1 MYQMLLGPITSLV
14 TDVIKRVLPPEK
26 MSEEERRKLEVEASL
41 EVQKLMMDKYKLELE
56 DIVSARKLAEAE
68 LSRGSAFTN
77 ILAALHR
84 PLWSIVTLLLFSW
97 SLLSTQLGLPEIHLT
112 ELHKDI
118 MQTVIVFYF
127 SGRSVEKVVSKSRGK

>member
-1 MYQMLLGPITSLV
+1 MYQLLLGPITNLV
-14 TDVIKRVLPPEK
+14 TDVVKRVLPPEK

-41 EVQKLMMDKYKLELE
+41 EVRKLMMDKYKLEIE

-77 ILAALHR
+77 VLAAVHR

-97 SLLSTQLGLPEIHLT
+97 TLLSTQIGLPEIHLT

-127 SGRSVEKVVSKSRGK
+127 GGRSVEKVVSKVRGK

>member
-1 MYQMLLGPITSLV
+1 MLLGPITSLV

>member
-1 MYQMLLGPITSLV
+1 MYQLLLGPITNLV
-14 TDVIKRVLPPEK
+14 TDVVKRLLPPEK

-41 EVQKLMMDKYKLELE
+41 EVRKLMMDKYKLEIE
-56 DIVSARKLAEAE
+56 DIVSARKLAETE

-77 ILAALHR
+77 VLAAVHR

-97 SLLSTQLGLPEIHLT
+97 TLLSTQIGLPEIHLT

-127 SGRSVEKVVSKSRGK
+127 GGRSVEKVVSKVRGK

>member
-97 SLLSTQLGLPEIHLT
+97 TLLSTQLGLPEIHLT

>member
-1 MYQMLLGPITSLV
+1 MYQLLLGPITNLV
-14 TDVIKRVLPPEK
+14 TDVVKRLLPPEK

-41 EVQKLMMDKYKLELE
+41 EVRKLMMDKYKLEIE

-77 ILAALHR
+77 VLAAVHR

-97 SLLSTQLGLPEIHLT
+97 TLLSTQIGLPEIHLT

-127 SGRSVEKVVSKSRGK
+127 GGRSVEKVVSKVRGK